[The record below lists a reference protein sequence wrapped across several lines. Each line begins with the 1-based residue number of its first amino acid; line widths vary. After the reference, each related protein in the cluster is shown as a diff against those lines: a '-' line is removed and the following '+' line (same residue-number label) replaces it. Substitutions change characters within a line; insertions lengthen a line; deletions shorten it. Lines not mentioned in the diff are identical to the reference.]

1 MASINALSSAFYDP
15 SVSRALVP
23 VSPATPGDE
32 ASRRPVPPPPIPL
45 IAPTAELRSSL
56 ESRAGQIAQ
65 QSLSDDAV
73 SSRNRQ
79 AIRAYRMLEE
89 SEEREQVSRLLGVDE
104 YA

>member
-23 VSPATPGDE
+23 VSPTTPGED
-32 ASRRPVPPPPIPL
+32 AARRPVPPPPIQV

-56 ESRAGQIAQ
+56 ESRASLIGQQA
-65 QSLSDDAV
+65 LADDGV
-73 SSRNRQ
+73 SSRNKQ
-79 AIRAYRMLEE
+79 AIRAYRTLEE